1 MRLASKGYEKQK
13 RLPDFR
19 EFKCFSLQLFGWW
32 CYERKKLPQEKSTI
46 LFSKDDWSLPSTLIQ
61 KKCDMATSAPDATT
75 SISRQI
81 SQFPQRRQQQKKSM
95 YKKVNLNILLSSS
108 NLDMKIDPS
117 LFILLHT
124 QNTLSDHCAPH
135 HQHYKQQ

>member
-32 CYERKKLPQEKSTI
+32 CYERKNCPKK
-46 LFSKDDWSLPSTLIQ
+46 KVPSYFQ
-61 KKCDMATSAPDATT
+61 KM
-75 SISRQI
+75 IGH
-81 SQFPQRRQQQKKSM
+81 FPQHSSKKNVIWQLQHLMLLLFQGKYPNFLREDSSKRSM